1 MYPKRKYME
10 AHGQDDTVRKRQRPR
25 IRFKEAPPVSSLKDL
40 IEIGHSIHFY
50 RNLDMA
56 MLWRI
61 TPYLEELDKMI
72 GMKTLKESIFY
83 QILYY
88 LQGMH
93 QRNQNE
99 EYLHTIIMG
108 APGTGKTTIA
118 KILGKIYRETGI
130 LSEKGTF
137 KIAYR
142 DDFIAEYLGQTAV
155 KTRKLLKSCIGG
167 VLFID
172 ELYSLGPGKNDRD
185 SFSKEALDTLTAF
198 LSEHKNDFCCI
209 AAGYEEDI
217 KNCFFSM
224 NKGLE
229 RRFPWIHIIDEYSS
243 QELTQIA
250 MKMIQEMKWEI
261 GTSENT
267 ITEIIEKNKE
277 FFKNAGG
284 DIETFI
290 SKCKM
295 VHAKRVFNLEKC
307 HKFIF
312 TKQDLIEGFEMM
324 KKYRVEEIDKSP
336 PHGMYI

>member
-1 MYPKRKYME
+1 MYPKRKHME
-10 AHGQDDTVRKRQRPR
+10 AQGHNEVRKRQRPR
-25 IRFKEAPPVSSLKDL
+25 IQFQDSPPVYSLHDL
-40 IEIGHSIHFY
+40 IELGHSIHFY

-72 GMKTLKESIFY
+72 GMKSLKESIFY

-93 QRNQNE
+93 RRNQNE

-108 APGTGKTTIA
+108 PPGSGKTSVS
-118 KILGKIYRETGI
+118 KILGKIYREIGV
-130 LSEKGTF
+130 LSEKGPF

-172 ELYSLGPGKNDRD
+172 ELYALGPGKDDKD

-209 AAGYEEDI
+209 AAGYEDDI

-229 RRFPWIHIIDEYSS
+229 RRFPWIHKIEEYSS
-243 QELTQIA
+243 EELTEIA
-250 MKMIQEMKWEI
+250 TNMIREMKWEI
-261 GTSENT
+261 GTNKNT
-267 ITEIIEKNKE
+267 IKDIIEKNKE
-277 FFKNAGG
+277 CFNNAGG

-295 VHAKRVFNLEKC
+295 VHAKRVFNLDKC
-307 HKFIF
+307 HKFVF
-312 TKQDLIEGFEMM
+312 TKKDFEDGINMM
-324 KKYRVEEIDKSP
+324 LKYKIKETDTSP
-336 PHGMYI
+336 PFGMYM

>member
-1 MYPKRKYME
+1 MHLKRADME
-10 AHGQDDTVRKRQRPR
+10 EKEKETIVRKRQRPR
-25 IRFKEAPPVSSLKDL
+25 IRFKEAPPVSCLRDL
-40 IEIGHSIHFY
+40 IEVGNSIQFY
-50 RNLDMA
+50 KNLDMQ

-61 TPYLEELDKMI
+61 APYLEELDKLI
-72 GMKTLKESIFY
+72 GMKSLKESIFY

-88 LQGMH
+88 LQELH
-93 QRNQNE
+93 HRNQNE

-108 APGTGKTTIA
+108 PPGSGKTSTA
-118 KILGKIYRETGI
+118 KILGKIYREMGI
-130 LSEKGTF
+130 LSDKGKF

-142 DDFIAEYLGQTAV
+142 DDFIAEYLGQTAA

-172 ELYSLGPGKNDRD
+172 ELYALGPGKDDKD

-217 KNCFFSM
+217 KSCFFSM

-229 RRFPWIHIIDEYSS
+229 RRFPWIHTIDEYTSD
-243 QELTQIA
+243 ELTQIA
-250 MKMIQEMKWEI
+250 TKMIKEMNWEL
-261 GTSENT
+261 GVNENI
-267 ITEIIEKNKE
+267 ITDIIKNNKG

-284 DIETFI
+284 DIEILI

-295 VHAKRVFNLEKC
+295 IHAKRVFNLDKC
-307 HKFIF
+307 HKFILSEH
-312 TKQDLIEGFEMM
+312 DLQKGFEMM
-324 KKYRVEEIDKSP
+324 KKYRVLDKNDIP
-336 PHGMYI
+336 PIGMYM